1 MAYVEIKPSLLSWAL
16 KRSQKGEELKRTFPK
31 LEQWLKGESKPTLK
45 QLEKF
50 AKSTSTPLGYFF
62 LKEPPVENI
71 PVPHYRTL
79 GDEDPPNAS
88 TELIDTIHTMQRR
101 QQFISDFYIENGW
114 HNIEFVGSYKGKNPL
129 ELASIIRNKI
139 DLPSDWAATIPS
151 WHDAL
156 RFLITKLEEHRI
168 MVMINGVVGNNT
180 HRKLKVEEFRGFVLV
195 NKISPLIFINGS
207 DAKSAQ
213 IFTLI
218 HELAH
223 IWIGQSAIVE
233 ASPINTE
240 LNEIE
245 VLCNRAAAELLCPS
259 KEFKE
264 LWSMN
269 FGTNVYQQLAR
280 YFKVST
286 IVVARR
292 ALDLNIINKDDFFTF
307 YEDYKENNIEIPN
320 SSGGNFYNNL
330 GVRLGNLF
338 TRTIIS
344 EVKAGNLMYR
354 DAYRLTGLRGDT
366 FNKYV
371 THFTRGGR

>member
-1 MAYVEIKPSLLSWAL
+1 MAYVEVKPSLLLWAL
-16 KRSQKGEELKRTFPK
+16 KRSQKGEELNKTFPK
-31 LEQWLKGESKPTLK
+31 LARWLAGESKPTLK

-50 AKSTSTPLGYFF
+50 AKTTSTPLGYFF
-62 LKEPPVENI
+62 LNEPPVENI
-71 PVPHYRTL
+71 PVPHFRTL
-79 GDEDPPNAS
+79 GNEAPPDAS
-88 TELIDTIHTMQRR
+88 PELIDTLHTMQRR
-101 QQFISDFYIENGW
+101 QQFIKDFYIENGW
-114 HNIEFVGSYKGKNPL
+114 DSLEFVGSYKGKDPI
-129 ELASIIRNKI
+129 ELANLITNKLGI
-139 DLPSDWAATIPS
+139 ATNWAANIPT

-156 RFLITKLEEHRI
+156 RFLISKFEDHRI

-180 HRKLKVEEFRGFVLV
+180 YRKLDVEEFRGFVLV
-195 NKISPLIFINGS
+195 NEISPLIFVNGS

-240 LNEIE
+240 QSEIE
-245 VLCNRAAAELLCPS
+245 ALCNRAAAEILCPS
-259 KEFKE
+259 EEFRE
-264 LWSMN
+264 LWRHKNGS
-269 FGTNVYQQLAR
+269 YQLLAK

-286 IVVARR
+286 LVVARR
-292 ALDLNIINKDDFFTF
+292 AQELNLINKEEFFAF
-307 YEDYKENNIEIPN
+307 YEDYKKNIQETQN
-320 SSGGNFYNNL
+320 STGGNFYNNL

-338 TRTIIS
+338 TRTVIS

-354 DAYRLTGLRGDT
+354 DAFRLTGLKGDT

-371 THFTRGGR
+371 NHYTRGGR